1 MNYYVYIMSNKID
14 TVLYVGVTNNI
25 ARRVFEHKNH
35 VVEGFTDSY
44 NVTKLVY
51 CETITDVKS
60 AIEREKQIK
69 RWSRKKKD
77 MLING
82 VNPKRNDLY
91 DTLY

>member
-51 CETITDVKS
+51 CATTTDVNS

-77 MLING
+77 MLIDG